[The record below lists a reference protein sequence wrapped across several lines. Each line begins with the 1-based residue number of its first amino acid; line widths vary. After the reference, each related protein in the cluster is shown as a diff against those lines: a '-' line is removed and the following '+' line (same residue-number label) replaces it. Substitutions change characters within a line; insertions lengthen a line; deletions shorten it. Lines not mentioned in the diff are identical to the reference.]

1 MANAK
6 IISFV
11 DGMIDGAIVPVQ
23 AEIDAARTQATHD
36 IAFIANNLRHDIK
49 IINDLMRHQR
59 LDINAIS
66 AVTTKQ
72 GDDITI
78 LNNLARDLR
87 QTFDREFG
95 TLAGAIFKQR
105 QDIDTLT
112 ATTIRLRQDLNALA
126 TAVNTLRQDVDQLKY
141 ERGGQSATSA

>member
-1 MANAK
+1 VANAK

-23 AEIDAARTQATHD
+23 AEIAAARVQATHD

-49 IINDLMRHQR
+49 IINDLIRHLR
-59 LDINAIS
+59 LDVNAIS

-72 GDDITI
+72 RDDIAALTT
-78 LNNLARDLR
+78 AVDQQHQVLR
-87 QTFDREFG
+87 
-95 TLAGAIFKQR
+95 A
-105 QDIDTLT
+105 LT
-112 ATTIRLRQDLNALA
+112 AGLNELRE
-126 TAVNTLRQDVDQLKY
+126 DVEKLKH